1 MKYRGVKIIMYIK
14 GEYYNEL
21 KKKTEKILREYPYY
35 KMAKEM
41 SGVNISKLLDNM
53 ENGENKEYLDSRNID
68 YLVKSVNCVLE
79 RLDSDSRKI
88 IDGCYFRD
96 DINNVDLQKELMID
110 RNKFYRL
117 KKKALEKFMIVLAY

>member
-1 MKYRGVKIIMYIK
+1 MQIS

-35 KMAKEM
+35 KMAKEI
-41 SGVNISKLLDNM
+41 SGVNILKLLNTK
-53 ENGENKEYLDSRNID
+53 ECEENKGCLDSEYID
-68 YLVKSVNCVLE
+68 NLIKSVNCVLE
-79 RLDSDSRKI
+79 RLDSDSKRI

-96 DINNVDLQKELMID
+96 DINNSDLQKELMID

-117 KKKALEKFMIVLAY
+117 KKKALEKFMIVLAYLS